1 MSASQ
6 LTSTAASG
14 LGRLRRPLLSAPQPE
29 EVQLIW
35 HPIWSIWNC
44 ERKKEKKKKVHY
56 AYNHKKKKNRIS
68 LMPFSVSIF
77 FPFHVDSFPI
87 PTTSSIIYCICYVID
102 IIDIHIWPI
111 ENIILFSRFILTN
124 MKKITKYTHSIRGRW
139 FDSICFFF
147 LRVRF
152 VQVVIFHE
160 LPASVIVSSERP
172 ASSIKDERMR
182 QSGAVASPS
191 LNPNVFHRLSLA
203 IEASSVAR
211 VVY

>member
-1 MSASQ
+1 
-6 LTSTAASG
+6 
-14 LGRLRRPLLSAPQPE
+14 
-29 EVQLIW
+29 
-35 HPIWSIWNC
+35 
-44 ERKKEKKKKVHY
+44 
-56 AYNHKKKKNRIS
+56 
-68 LMPFSVSIF
+68 
-77 FPFHVDSFPI
+77 
-87 PTTSSIIYCICYVID
+87 
-102 IIDIHIWPI
+102 
-111 ENIILFSRFILTN
+111 

-139 FDSICFFF
+139 FDSICLFF

>member
-1 MSASQ
+1 
-6 LTSTAASG
+6 
-14 LGRLRRPLLSAPQPE
+14 
-29 EVQLIW
+29 
-35 HPIWSIWNC
+35 
-44 ERKKEKKKKVHY
+44 
-56 AYNHKKKKNRIS
+56 
-68 LMPFSVSIF
+68 
-77 FPFHVDSFPI
+77 
-87 PTTSSIIYCICYVID
+87 
-102 IIDIHIWPI
+102 
-111 ENIILFSRFILTN
+111 
-124 MKKITKYTHSIRGRW
+124 MKKITKYTHPFVAAGLIQ
-139 FDSICFFF
+139 FVFF